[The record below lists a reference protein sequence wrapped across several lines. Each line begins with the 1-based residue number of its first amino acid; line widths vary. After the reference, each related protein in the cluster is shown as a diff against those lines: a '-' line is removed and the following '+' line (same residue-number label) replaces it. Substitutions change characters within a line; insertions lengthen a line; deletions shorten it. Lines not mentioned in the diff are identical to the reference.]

1 MKLHKDDDKE
11 KLSFVSI
18 SEFILKEP
26 LLSFSISMAKD
37 KRCHMSDDLEDVL
50 TNGIDGDDSIGER
63 EGKSDHVPTSYLSLF
78 AINKRLVKFYI
89 KIIFSHQ

>member
-26 LLSFSISMAKD
+26 LLSFSINMAKD
-37 KRCHMSDDLEDVL
+37 KRNQTSDDLEDVL
-50 TNGIDGDDSIGER
+50 TNGIDADDSIGEK
-63 EGKSDHVPTSYLSLF
+63 EGKSDHLPTSYLSLF

-89 KIIFSHQ
+89 KTNFLHQ